1 MLTDNVVT
9 WETRLS
15 TVDRVYPKTQ
25 IFAGDLEDF
34 KSSSGGV
41 LCIFG
46 SQTFVLVT
54 IGWMCMKQT
63 SLSHSCTESK
73 IISLDAGLRT
83 DGTPA
88 FDLWDVV
95 IEVLHSA
102 KNTHQAVKDH
112 CRKEGRRSSAT
123 NRAPGEIRSTNPKTK
138 LKRSG
143 NRDVDELSN
152 VDHVV
157 TKRKFFSIWSS
168 VVYFFEDDEAVI
180 KMIIKSYDE
189 TRDGLFDRVNML
201 TQRTNLLTC

>member
-1 MLTDNVVT
+1 MLTDNVVM

-15 TVDRVYPKTQ
+15 TVDRVYSKTQ

-88 FDLWDVV
+88 LDLWDVV

-157 TKRKFFSIWSS
+157 TNASS
-168 VVYFFEDDEAVI
+168 SQFGAQLYIF
-180 KMIIKSYDE
+180 
-189 TRDGLFDRVNML
+189 
-201 TQRTNLLTC
+201 

>member
-1 MLTDNVVT
+1 MLTDNVVM

-15 TVDRVYPKTQ
+15 TVDWVFSKTQ

-34 KSSSGGV
+34 KSTSGGV

-46 SQTFVLVT
+46 SQTFVLVP

-63 SLSHSCTESK
+63 SQSHSSTESE

-95 IEVLHSA
+95 IEVLHAS

-112 CRKEGRRSSAT
+112 CKKKKVDDQVPG
-123 NRAPGEIRSTNPKTK
+123 NRAHGEIRSTNPKNQDEK
-138 LKRSG
+138 KR
-143 NRDVDELSN
+143 
-152 VDHVV
+152 
-157 TKRKFFSIWSS
+157 
-168 VVYFFEDDEAVI
+168 
-180 KMIIKSYDE
+180 
-189 TRDGLFDRVNML
+189 
-201 TQRTNLLTC
+201 